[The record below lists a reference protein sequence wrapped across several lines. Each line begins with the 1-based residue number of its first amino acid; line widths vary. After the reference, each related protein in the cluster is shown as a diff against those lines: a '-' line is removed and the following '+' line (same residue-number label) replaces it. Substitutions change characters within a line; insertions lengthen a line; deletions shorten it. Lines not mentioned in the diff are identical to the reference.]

1 MQNKI
6 LSIKIGLV
14 FLFVIIFVFGII
26 AFQPYDY
33 GVCHAKE
40 ECFLKGW
47 RHNIAEP
54 MILSSIG
61 SLVSIIFTFFISI
74 KIFKKW
80 LIYFF
85 IWLIV
90 DILWVMSAD
99 TTSDYFGLTP
109 TKETA
114 SIYMGF
120 ILVYTSLIWFI
131 LSKMKW
137 ETWIKWF
144 VGVITFIIA
153 VVLTFAL
160 S

>member
-1 MQNKI
+1 MQKKI
-6 LSIKIGLV
+6 LFIKIGLT
-14 FLFVIIFVFGII
+14 FLFVIIFVFGIV

-33 GVCHAKE
+33 GICHVKE
-40 ECFLKGW
+40 GCFLKGW

-54 MILSSIG
+54 MILASIG
-61 SLVSIIFTFFISI
+61 SLISIVFTFLISTE
-74 KIFKKW
+74 IFKKW

-85 IWLIV
+85 IWLIADV
-90 DILWVMSAD
+90 LWVMSAD

-144 VGVITFIIA
+144 VGVITFIVA
-153 VVLTFAL
+153 VVLTIAL
-160 S
+160 T